1 MTLKTTLLASAA
13 LMALSTAARA
23 EGELH
28 LYIWSDSIAPEL
40 IAKFESETGTKVN
53 VVWVLSAEGVPA
65 LDLTEAVALTPGG
78 GRMGSLAGGAF
89 DSQLLDLATASTPR
103 LVDVEVSEV
112 EALISGAPK
121 GARATLAVV
130 PADQLPDHLWG
141 ALLERRRVCL
151 DAALSGRQIVGLRA
165 FHDGADHAMEGADER
180 VTALL
185 AGESST
191 SEITEDRAL
200 TALVPVT
207 RLAISGGGPF
217 ADALEQAARLLG
229 WQVQRAGN
237 PETASGMMV
246 GLSPLDAAVV
256 MGHDVEAS
264 STVLASALEG
274 RAGYIGAL
282 GSLRMQQNRADWL
295 AYRGITD
302 LSRVH
307 GPAGVDIT
315 ARTPAEVA
323 VSILAEFVAARR
335 NGALAPQGN
344 GAKAEKQAA

>member
-1 MTLKTTLLASAA
+1 M
-13 LMALSTAARA
+13 
-23 EGELH
+23 
-28 LYIWSDSIAPEL
+28 
-40 IAKFESETGTKVN
+40 
-53 VVWVLSAEGVPA
+53 VWVLSAEGVPA

-89 DSQLLDLATASTPR
+89 DSQLVELAGISSAR

-130 PADQLPDHLWG
+130 PADQLPGHLWA

-151 DAALSGRQIVGLRA
+151 DAVLSGRQIVSVRA
-165 FHDGADHAMEGADER
+165 FHDDDPSFMEGSDEQV
-180 VTALL
+180 VTMLGA
-185 AGESST
+185 AAST
-191 SEITEDRAL
+191 SEVTADRAV

-217 ADALEQAARLLG
+217 ADALEHAARLLG

-237 PETASGMMV
+237 PETASGLMV

-264 STVLASALEG
+264 STVLAAALEG

-302 LSRVH
+302 LTRVH
-307 GPAGVDIT
+307 GPAGVDI
-315 ARTPAEVA
+315 AANTPAEVA
-323 VSILAEFVAARR
+323 VSILAEAIGVLNRPA
-335 NGALAPQGN
+335 
-344 GAKAEKQAA
+344 

>member
-1 MTLKTTLLASAA
+1 MFSV
-13 LMALSTAARA
+13 ALSVASCLRAGTA
-23 EGELH
+23 
-28 LYIWSDSIAPEL
+28 
-40 IAKFESETGTKVN
+40 VN

-89 DSQLLDLATASTPR
+89 DSQLVELAGISSAR

-130 PADQLPDHLWG
+130 PADQLPGHLWA

-151 DAALSGRQIVGLRA
+151 DAVLSGRQIVSVRA
-165 FHDGADHAMEGADER
+165 FHDDDPSFMEGSDEQV
-180 VTALL
+180 VTMLGA
-185 AGESST
+185 AAST
-191 SEITEDRAL
+191 SEVTADRAV

-217 ADALEQAARLLG
+217 ADALEHAARLLG

-237 PETASGMMV
+237 PETASGLMV

-264 STVLASALEG
+264 STVLAAALEG

-302 LSRVH
+302 LTRVH
-307 GPAGVDIT
+307 GPAGVDI
-315 ARTPAEVA
+315 AANTPAEVA
-323 VSILAEFVAARR
+323 VSILAEAIGVLNRPA
-335 NGALAPQGN
+335 
-344 GAKAEKQAA
+344 

>member
-1 MTLKTTLLASAA
+1 MFSV
-13 LMALSTAARA
+13 ALSVSSCLRAGTA
-23 EGELH
+23 
-28 LYIWSDSIAPEL
+28 
-40 IAKFESETGTKVN
+40 VN
-53 VVWVLSAEGVPA
+53 VVWVLSAEGLPT
-65 LDLTEAVALTPGG
+65 LDITEAVALTPGG

-89 DSQLLDLATASTPR
+89 DSQLVELAGGSTAR

-130 PADQLPDHLWG
+130 PADQLPGHLWG

-151 DAALSGRQIVGLRA
+151 DATLSGRHIVSIRA
-165 FHDGADHAMEGADER
+165 FHDDDPTFMDGADER
-180 VTALL
+180 VTAMLG
-185 AGESST
+185 AESAK
-191 SEITEDRAL
+191 SEATTDRAL

-237 PETASGMMV
+237 PETGSGLV
-246 GLSPLDAAVV
+246 IGLSPLDAAVI
-256 MGHDVEAS
+256 MGHDVESS
-264 STVLASALEG
+264 STVLAAALEG

-307 GPAGVDIT
+307 GPAGVYIA

-323 VSILAEFVAARR
+323 VSILAEIIGVLNRTD
-335 NGALAPQGN
+335 
-344 GAKAEKQAA
+344 